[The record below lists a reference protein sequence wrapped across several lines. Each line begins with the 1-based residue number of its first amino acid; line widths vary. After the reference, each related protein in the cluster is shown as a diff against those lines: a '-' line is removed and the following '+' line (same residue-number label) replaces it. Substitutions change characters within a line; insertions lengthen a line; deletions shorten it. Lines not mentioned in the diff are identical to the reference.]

1 MSTSK
6 IQIGLRVDDEIRSK
20 LKYLA
25 EKESRS
31 INNLVEHIVKQYL
44 NDYELKNGITLPV
57 DYI

>member
-31 INNLVEHIVKQYL
+31 INNLVEHIIKQYL
-44 NDYELKNGITLPV
+44 NDYESKNGITLPV

>member
-6 IQIGLRVDDEIRSK
+6 IQIGLRVDDAMRSK

-44 NDYELKNGITLPV
+44 DDYELKNGVTLPV
-57 DYI
+57 DYL

>member
-31 INNLVEHIVKQYL
+31 INNLVEHIIKQYL
-44 NDYELKNGITLPV
+44 NDYELKNGVTLPV
-57 DYI
+57 DYL

>member
-1 MSTSK
+1 MPTNK
-6 IQIGLRVDDEIRSK
+6 VQIGLRVDDAMRSK
-20 LKYLA
+20 LKYLS

-44 NDYELKNGITLPV
+44 DDYELKNGITLPV